1 MKPSNEL
8 FKLVKSLSKSEKRF
22 FKLSSSLQAGE
33 KNYIKIFDF
42 IDAQKEY
49 DEEALKDEFKNE
61 VFVKHLS
68 SEKNYLYK
76 LILKSLRNF
85 YSEDSPGS
93 ILKLEIKNIEILF
106 SKALYKECEKY
117 IQRVKELAKS
127 TEDFYY
133 WNEIISWEKWL
144 IEDGLQETLNEVLLE
159 ELIKEEIEVVEK
171 LRNLAE
177 YQIIYS
183 RINNIFRSGGFI
195 RSKKEEEQVATIADY
210 HLIKGKHT
218 ALSVRATSMCYY
230 IKGLCAATNRD
241 YEDSYLYFNKTR
253 AVLDKNP
260 IIKADLA
267 TRYIQCLTHL
277 LRCYIDGQEFQKAEQ
292 LIIDMRNLK
301 EEKGFK
307 SVSHQ
312 IRILSNSYLM
322 EFLLL
327 QRQGK
332 FQDTIRLINNIGD
345 FVIEYE
351 DTLTK
356 EQRIMFSYY
365 KSVSY
370 FAVGEYKKA
379 LLCVNEI
386 LNDNEKIVRQD
397 IFSFARIFN
406 LVLHF
411 ELGNYDFTEYAIKSV
426 NRYLSKR
433 ERDYETETLL
443 IKTIKQLSKTNTPEE
458 QYSIFKSLKENVE
471 ELFNDKHEQA
481 ILEYFNLT
489 AWIEAKLKSTTYEYE
504 VKRILKAN
512 STGNSN

>member
-1 MKPSNEL
+1 MKPSVEL
-8 FKLVKSLSKSEKRF
+8 FKLIRSLSKSEKRF

-49 DEEALKDEFKNE
+49 DEETLKKEFKDE

-76 LILKSLRNF
+76 LILKSLRSF
-85 YSEDSPGS
+85 YSEESPGS
-93 ILKLEIKNIEILF
+93 ILKQEIKNIEILF

-117 IQRVKELAKS
+117 IQRAKALARS
-127 TEDFYY
+127 IEDFYY

-144 IEDGLQETLNEVLLE
+144 IEDGLQETLNEVVLE
-159 ELIKEEIEVVEK
+159 ELILEEEKVVEK

-183 RINNIFRSGGFI
+183 KINNIFRSGGFI
-195 RSKKEEEQVATIADY
+195 RNKKEESQVADIANY
-210 HLIKGKHT
+210 HLISGKNT

-230 IKGLCAATNRD
+230 IKGLCAATNRN

-253 AVLDKNP
+253 DVLDKNP

-267 TRYIQCLTHL
+267 TRYIQGLTHL
-277 LRCYIDGQEFQKAEQ
+277 LRCYIDGEQFQNAEL
-292 LIIDMRNLK
+292 LILDLRALR

-307 SVSHQ
+307 SISSD

-322 EFLLL
+322 ELLLL
-327 QRQGK
+327 QRQGR
-332 FQDTIRLINNIGD
+332 FQETIELIKKINAFIN
-345 FVIEYE
+345 EYE

-356 EQRIMFSYY
+356 EQRILFTYY

-370 FAVGEYKKA
+370 FAIGEFKTS
-379 LLCVNEI
+379 LSFINEI
-386 LNDNEKIVRQD
+386 LNDNEKFVRQD

-411 ELGNYDFTEYAIKSV
+411 ELGNYDFTEYAVKSV
-426 NRYLSKR
+426 NRYLTKR
-433 ERDYETETLL
+433 ERDYEAETLL
-443 IKTIKQLSKTNTPEE
+443 ISYIRKLSKNSTPNKQLV
-458 QYSIFKSLKENVE
+458 IFQNLKDELLI
-471 ELFNDKHEQA
+471 LFNDRHEQA
-481 ILEYFNLT
+481 ILEYFNLN
-489 AWIEAKLKSTTYEYE
+489 AWIQSKLNNTTYSEE
-504 VKRILKAN
+504 IVRILKAD
-512 STGNSN
+512 

>member
-1 MKPSNEL
+1 MKPSVEL
-8 FKLVKSLSKSEKRF
+8 FKLIKSLSKSEKRF
-22 FKLSSSLQAGE
+22 FKLSSSLQSGE

-49 DEEALKDEFKNE
+49 NEESLKQEFKNE

-85 YSEDSPGS
+85 YSEESPES
-93 ILKLEIKNIEILF
+93 ILKQEIKNIEILF
-106 SKALYKECEKY
+106 SKALYKECGKY
-117 IQRVKELAKS
+117 IQRAKELAKG
-127 TEDFYY
+127 TENFYY

-144 IEDGLQETLNEVLLE
+144 IEDGIQETLNEVLLE

-195 RSKKEEEQVATIADY
+195 RSKKEEEQVASIADY
-210 HLIKGKHT
+210 HLIKGKNT

-230 IKGLCAATNRD
+230 IKGLCAATNRN

-253 AVLDKNP
+253 DVLDRNP

-267 TRYIQCLTHL
+267 TRYIQGLTHL
-277 LRCYIDGQEFQKAEQ
+277 LRCYIDGEQFDKAEQ
-292 LIIDMRNLK
+292 LIIDLRNLR

-307 SVSHQ
+307 SVSHE
-312 IRILSNSYLM
+312 IRIMSNSYLM
-322 EFLLL
+322 ELLLL

-332 FQDTIRLINNIGD
+332 FQKTIDLIDNIGK
-345 FVIEYE
+345 FIAEYE
-351 DTLTK
+351 ETLTK
-356 EQRIMFSYY
+356 EQRILFMYY

-370 FAVGEYKKA
+370 FAVGEFKKS
-379 LLCVNEI
+379 LLSVNEI

-443 IKTIKQLSKTNTPEE
+443 IKVIKSLSKANKPEE
-458 QYSIFKSLKENVE
+458 QLVIFKSLKKDLK
-471 ELFNDKHEQA
+471 ELFKDKHEQA
-481 ILEYFNLT
+481 ILEYFNLN
-489 AWIEAKLKSTTYEYE
+489 AWIESKLSNTTYEQE
-504 VKRILKAN
+504 IIKILKAN
-512 STGNSN
+512 

>member
-1 MKPSNEL
+1 MKPSLEL
-8 FKLVKSLSKSEKRF
+8 FKLIRSLSKSEKRF

-49 DEEALKDEFKNE
+49 DEEVLKKEFKNE
-61 VFVKHLS
+61 VFIKHLS

-76 LILKSLRNF
+76 LILKSLRSF
-85 YSEDSPGS
+85 YGEESPGS
-93 ILKLEIKNIEILF
+93 ILRQEIKNIEILF

-117 IQRVKELAKS
+117 IQRAKALARS
-127 TEDFYY
+127 IEDFYY

-144 IEDGLQETLNEVLLE
+144 IEDGLQETLNEIVLE
-159 ELIKEEIEVVEK
+159 ELIMEEEQVVEK

-183 RINNIFRSGGFI
+183 KINNIFRSGGFI
-195 RSKKEEEQVATIADY
+195 RNKKEEEQVADIANY
-210 HLIKGKHT
+210 HLISGKNT

-230 IKGLCAATNRD
+230 IKGLCAATNRN

-253 AVLDKNP
+253 DVLDKNP

-277 LRCYIDGQEFQKAEQ
+277 LRCYIDGEQFENAET
-292 LIIDMRNLK
+292 LIKDLRELSD
-301 EEKGFK
+301 EKGFK
-307 SVSHQ
+307 SVSSQ

-322 EFLLL
+322 ELLLL
-327 QRQGK
+327 QRQGR
-332 FQDTIRLINNIGD
+332 FQETIALIAKIGI
-345 FVIEYE
+345 FINEYE

-356 EQRIMFSYY
+356 EQRILFTYY

-370 FAVGEYKKA
+370 FAIGEFKKS
-379 LLCVNEI
+379 LNFINEI
-386 LNDNEKIVRQD
+386 LNDNEKFVRQD

-411 ELGNYDFTEYAIKSV
+411 ELGNYDFTEYAVKSV
-426 NRYLSKR
+426 NRYLTKR
-433 ERDYETETLL
+433 ERDYEAETVL
-443 IKTIKQLSKTNTPEE
+443 ISYIRKLSKSTTINKQLLVF
-458 QYSIFKSLKENVE
+458 QDLKS
-471 ELFNDKHEQA
+471 ELLVVFNDRHEQA
-481 ILEYFNLT
+481 ILEYFNLN
-489 AWIEAKLKSTTYEYE
+489 AWIDSKLNSTTYSEE
-504 VKRILKAN
+504 IVRILK
-512 STGNSN
+512 SN

>member
-177 YQIIYS
+177 
-183 RINNIFRSGGFI
+183 
-195 RSKKEEEQVATIADY
+195 
-210 HLIKGKHT
+210 
-218 ALSVRATSMCYY
+218 
-230 IKGLCAATNRD
+230 
-241 YEDSYLYFNKTR
+241 
-253 AVLDKNP
+253 
-260 IIKADLA
+260 
-267 TRYIQCLTHL
+267 
-277 LRCYIDGQEFQKAEQ
+277 
-292 LIIDMRNLK
+292 
-301 EEKGFK
+301 
-307 SVSHQ
+307 
-312 IRILSNSYLM
+312 
-322 EFLLL
+322 
-327 QRQGK
+327 
-332 FQDTIRLINNIGD
+332 
-345 FVIEYE
+345 
-351 DTLTK
+351 
-356 EQRIMFSYY
+356 
-365 KSVSY
+365 
-370 FAVGEYKKA
+370 
-379 LLCVNEI
+379 
-386 LNDNEKIVRQD
+386 
-397 IFSFARIFN
+397 
-406 LVLHF
+406 
-411 ELGNYDFTEYAIKSV
+411 
-426 NRYLSKR
+426 
-433 ERDYETETLL
+433 
-443 IKTIKQLSKTNTPEE
+443 
-458 QYSIFKSLKENVE
+458 
-471 ELFNDKHEQA
+471 
-481 ILEYFNLT
+481 
-489 AWIEAKLKSTTYEYE
+489 
-504 VKRILKAN
+504 
-512 STGNSN
+512 